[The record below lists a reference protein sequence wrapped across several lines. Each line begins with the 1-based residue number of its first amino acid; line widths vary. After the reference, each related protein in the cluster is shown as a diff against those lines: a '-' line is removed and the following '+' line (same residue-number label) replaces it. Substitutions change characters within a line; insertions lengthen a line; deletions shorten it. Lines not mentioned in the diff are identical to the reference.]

1 MIEAVCFDLGD
12 TLVSEGSI
20 VHDDQGHALTASLVP
35 GALEV
40 LARTRKAEYKTA
52 LIANVDDVSAR
63 NVIAFCDLED
73 YFDVMVI
80 SGEVGIEKPDARIFH
95 LALDRLGVRAGNAVM
110 VGNRINID
118 IHGAKQAGMRS
129 VWFSWNDRYPDTID
143 SENDNPDFVIHHL
156 SELPGILNLL

>member
-40 LARTRKAEYKTA
+40 LARTRKEEYKTA
-52 LIANVDDVSAR
+52 LIANADGVSAR
-63 NVIAFCDLED
+63 NVIASCDLED

-80 SGEVGIEKPDARIFH
+80 SGEVGIEKPDTRIFH
-95 LALDRLGVRAGNAVM
+95 LALDRLGIRAGNAVM
-110 VGNRINID
+110 VGNRIDID
-118 IHGAKQAGMRS
+118 VHGAKQAGMKS
-129 VWFSWNDRYPDTID
+129 VWFSWNDRYPNTVDSKDDT
-143 SENDNPDFVIHHL
+143 PDFVIHHL

>member
-40 LARTRKAEYKTA
+40 LAHTRKEEYKTA
-52 LIANVDDVSAR
+52 LIANADGVSAR
-63 NVIAFCDLED
+63 NVIASCDLED

-80 SGEVGIEKPDARIFH
+80 SGEVGIEKPDTRIFH
-95 LALDRLGVRAGNAVM
+95 LALDRLGIRAGNAVM
-110 VGNRINID
+110 VGNRIDID
-118 IHGAKQAGMRS
+118 VHGAKQAGMKS
-129 VWFSWNDRYPDTID
+129 VWFSWNDRYPNTVDSKDDT
-143 SENDNPDFVIHHL
+143 PDFVIHHL